1 MGRYAKIEGDD
12 VASTE
17 PTASATRAA
26 RAMPP
31 VPPEETEG
39 WAETV
44 WRHGAPPGARLRWL
58 APRLPVLR
66 RADRLESLRSPYVTC
81 WGREDAD
88 AVLRSGARLHHL
100 DALPGTAVPRLMR
113 GYRRAGWAADLYRSF
128 GVWHDDLSAGW
139 PTFWAARPTRLR
151 ETVRRKRG
159 RFGAP
164 RRVCGD
170 AAAAAHRA
178 VAAEAWQGAE
188 PFPRFVEA
196 AIRRGGEE
204 GWLRAYQLG
213 TDAEGGAEG
222 GAKGGDAPAALQL
235 WLVGAGWASLAKTW
249 HRRAEQGASPGTIL
263 TAAVLERLAGEGVR
277 GFDLGRGD
285 DPYKADWARFR
296 AQRWGVVAAP
306 LASPRGLAIAAR
318 VTAKTLLGRN

>member
-1 MGRYAKIEGDD
+1 MPDS
-12 VASTE
+12 VLSASDAVPE
-17 PTASATRAA
+17 ALRTASPEAP

-66 RADRLESLRSPYVTC
+66 RTDRLESLRSPYVTC

-100 DALPGTAVPRLMR
+100 DALPDTAIPRLMR
-113 GYRRAGWAADLYRSF
+113 GYRRAGWAADLYRGF
-128 GVWHDDLSAGW
+128 GVWHDDLSGGW
-139 PTFWAARPTRLR
+139 PAYWDARPTRLR

-159 RFGAP
+159 RFGTP
-164 RRVCGD
+164 RRVAGD
-170 AAAAAHRA
+170 AAAAAYRA

-213 TDAEGGAEG
+213 AGTEAD
-222 GAKGGDAPAALQL
+222 DAPAALQL
-235 WLVGAGWASLAKTW
+235 WLVGGGWASLAKTW
-249 HRRAEQGASPGTIL
+249 HRRAEQGASPGTVL
-263 TAAVLERLAGEGVR
+263 TAAVIERLAGEGMR

-285 DPYKADWARFR
+285 DAYKADWARFR
-296 AQRWGVVAAP
+296 SQRWGVVAAP
-306 LASPRGLAIAAR
+306 LASPRGALVAAR
-318 VTAKTLLGRN
+318 VFGKAVLRRN